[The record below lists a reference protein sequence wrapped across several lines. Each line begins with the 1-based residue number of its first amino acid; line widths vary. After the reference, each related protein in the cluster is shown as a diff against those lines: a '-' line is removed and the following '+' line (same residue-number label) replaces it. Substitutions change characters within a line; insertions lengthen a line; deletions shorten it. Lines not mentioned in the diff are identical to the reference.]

1 MDRDEI
7 KDTFETFFEK
17 FKKTEGDE
25 SSWSAPW
32 FTITPSGGKF
42 EINMTKC
49 PEGTTFKVFL
59 DNRKLGEIS
68 GWDRFF
74 EEIEN
79 LTKDHPDAYDEEEF
93 FGSMKDMI

>member
-7 KDTFETFFEK
+7 KQTFETYFEK
-17 FKKTEGDE
+17 FKKTEGDG

-42 EINMTKC
+42 EINMTQC
-49 PEGTTFKVFL
+49 PEGISFKVFL
-59 DNRKLGEIS
+59 DNRKLGEIQ

-74 EEIEN
+74 EEVKP
-79 LTKDHPDAYDEEEF
+79 LTRDHPGAYDEEDF
-93 FGSMKDMI
+93 FGSMREMI